1 MRAIERRGL
10 PANEEAERFVLGSVL
25 LNGNRFGELAVSIEL
40 EDFSSETN
48 RRIWS
53 AMCELSSRGVGV
65 DRVTLAD
72 ELMRTGTLESIGGL
86 SYLVGLDEGLP
97 YLANLA
103 DYCGIL
109 REKKILRDVIH
120 MARSI
125 EESAASGQD
134 SASGLLG
141 RAEVMVRALGLQ
153 TVRSSAFLSPRE
165 IIQAAGNLDGYL
177 SQDRALG
184 IPTGFPALDGMTGG
198 LKPGELWVIA
208 AETGGGK
215 STFASHIT
223 QNMTRA
229 GFPMAFASLE
239 MTTREVTDGLICRA
253 AGINTQALRR
263 GGNIQSIRW
272 AANQVA
278 ELPLYILDRPGVTI
292 PKLHA
297 ELRRLRAEKGI
308 TAAVVDYLQLMQPVG
323 HFARRDLEIGHLTRG
338 LKLIAMDLQIGIIAI
353 SQLSRPG
360 DKAVKRRPELADLKE
375 SSSIEQDANVVIMLY
390 GEYQPQK
397 LDKYPWEVLI
407 RKQRGGPVGMI
418 PYLWKKSTGTFI
430 EAADGE

>member
-25 LNGNRFGELAVSIEL
+25 LDGNRFSELALSVEL

-48 RRIWS
+48 RRIWA
-53 AMCELSSRGVGV
+53 AMCELSGRGVSV

-72 ELMRTGTLESIGGL
+72 ELHRLGQLESVGGL
-86 SYLVGLDEGLP
+86 SYIVSLDDGLP
-97 YLANLA
+97 HLANLV
-103 DYCGIL
+103 DYCNIL
-109 REKKILRDVIH
+109 REKKILRDVIY

-134 SASGLLG
+134 SSGLLG

-184 IPTGFPALDGMTGG
+184 IPTGFSVLDGMTGG

-229 GFPMAFASLE
+229 GFPMALASLE
-239 MTTREVTDGLICRA
+239 MSAREVNDGLICRA
-253 AGINTQALRR
+253 GGLNTQALRR
-263 GGNIQSIRW
+263 GGEIQRIRG

-278 ELPLYILDRPGVTI
+278 GLPLYILDRPGLTI

-338 LKLIAMDLQIGIIAI
+338 LKLMAMDLQIGIIAI

-375 SSSIEQDANVVIMLY
+375 SSSIEQDANAVIMLY

-397 LDKYPWEVLI
+397 LERYPWEVLI

-418 PYLWKKSTGTFI
+418 PYLWQKSTGTFF

>member
-25 LNGNRFGELAVSIEL
+25 LDGNRFSELALSVEL

-48 RRIWS
+48 RRIWA
-53 AMCELSSRGVGV
+53 AMCELSGRGVSV

-72 ELMRTGTLESIGGL
+72 ELHRLGQLESVGGL
-86 SYLVGLDEGLP
+86 SYIVSLDDGLP
-97 YLANLA
+97 HLANLV
-103 DYCGIL
+103 DYCNIL
-109 REKKILRDVIH
+109 REKKILRDVIY

-134 SASGLLG
+134 SSGLLG

-184 IPTGFPALDGMTGG
+184 IPTGFSVLDGMTGG

-229 GFPMAFASLE
+229 GFPTATENEGMSLV
-239 MTTREVTDGLICRA
+239 TTDPAPTWQRFPMVTPATTTEVA
-253 AGINTQALRR
+253 
-263 GGNIQSIRW
+263 
-272 AANQVA
+272 
-278 ELPLYILDRPGVTI
+278 
-292 PKLHA
+292 
-297 ELRRLRAEKGI
+297 
-308 TAAVVDYLQLMQPVG
+308 
-323 HFARRDLEIGHLTRG
+323 
-338 LKLIAMDLQIGIIAI
+338 IIATASAEEAFLNERRIKGWNRAKKEALI
-353 SQLSRPG
+353 SADWTELVSGCYPKPSLQHGRPSC
-360 DKAVKRRPELADLKE
+360 P
-375 SSSIEQDANVVIMLY
+375 
-390 GEYQPQK
+390 
-397 LDKYPWEVLI
+397 
-407 RKQRGGPVGMI
+407 
-418 PYLWKKSTGTFI
+418 
-430 EAADGE
+430 